1 MKTTVTRDSLRQ
13 HWHYNSLKYLVM
25 IVAISVAWNLI
36 YTTTRYRPPQDKC
49 CDFFVSSSTGN
60 QEALNA
66 YLETVRVN
74 DLPEM
79 EQMTSAFLTT
89 DEYYAAAQI
98 MTYFAAGEGTVYL
111 LPATTFQNY
120 AAGDYFVPLDGYTD
134 LIAAAEAAGIPI
146 DKGWRTLSETGERH
160 LYGIPATMMTNLNYF
175 GVNPQDMYL
184 CVPGAHGNNDVAAQ
198 FMCILIR
205 DMIPAENAP
214 AGSEVPAA

>member
-13 HWHYNSLKYLVM
+13 HWHYNGMKYLVM
-25 IVAISVAWNLI
+25 IVAISVVWNLV

-49 CDFFVSSSTGN
+49 CDFFISSSTGN

-89 DEYYAAAQI
+89 DDYYASAQI

-120 AAGDYFVPLDGYTD
+120 AAGEYFVPLDGYTD
-134 LIAAAEAAGIPI
+134 LIADAEAAGIPL
-146 DKGWRTLSETGERH
+146 DKGWRTVTETGERH
-160 LYGIPATMMTNLNYF
+160 LYGIPASLMTNLNYF

-184 CVPGAHGNNDVAAQ
+184 CFPGAPATNDVAAQ
-198 FMCILIR
+198 SMHIPLP
-205 DMIPAENAP
+205 DTKPAEEAAP
-214 AGSEVPAA
+214 PP